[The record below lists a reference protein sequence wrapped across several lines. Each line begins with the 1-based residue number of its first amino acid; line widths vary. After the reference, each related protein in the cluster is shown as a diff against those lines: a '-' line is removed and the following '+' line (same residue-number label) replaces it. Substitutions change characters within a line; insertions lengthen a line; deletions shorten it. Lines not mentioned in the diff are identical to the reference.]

1 MKKFLLA
8 LLVLILLVAV
18 LLYKNDLHKIFDR
31 WVNFSF
37 CDSSITYKVS
47 SIDPKFEK
55 SREEVVENTIKAGR
69 LWNDLIG
76 RDLFIY
82 DQNSKLEISLVFD
95 ERQGSLST
103 INKQREGLDAKREDL
118 MMSAKEFEDKRENL
132 QFKLDEL
139 NQEIKNWNEK
149 GGAPKNTYNELT
161 KRQERL
167 QREIENINSMA
178 EKLNLTAQKVN
189 QEVTSINQKVEK
201 FNNLL
206 SVKPEEGIYMAGP
219 NKIEIYIY
227 DTDQNFIHTVAHE
240 LGHALGLDHVED
252 SVAIMYP
259 VSSPESHATKAD
271 LQAISQFC
279 SENNRLDLIKNDLKN
294 IWYIL
299 LAQLDF
305 VVT

>member
-1 MKKFLLA
+1 MKKFLLF
-8 LLVLILLVAV
+8 LLVLISLAAIF
-18 LLYKNDLHKIFDR
+18 LYKNDLYKIFDR
-31 WVNFSF
+31 WINFSF
-37 CDSSITYKVS
+37 CDSPITYKVG
-47 SIDPKFEK
+47 SIDQKFEK
-55 SREEVVENTIKAGR
+55 SRSEVVENTKKAGL
-69 LWNDLIG
+69 LWNELIG
-76 RDLFIY
+76 KDLFVY

-95 ERQGSLST
+95 ERQGSLAN
-103 INKQREGLDAKREDL
+103 INEQREDLDAKREDL
-118 MMSAKEFEDKRENL
+118 MMSAKEFEDKRADL
-132 QFKLDEL
+132 QTNLDEL
-139 NQEIKNWNEK
+139 NNEINYWNQK
-149 GGAPKNTYNELT
+149 GGAPQDVYDTLT
-161 KRQERL
+161 KKQGRL

-189 QEVTSINQKVEK
+189 QEVESVNKEVEK
-201 FNNLL
+201 FNNIL

-227 DTDQNFIHTVAHE
+227 DSDQNFMHTVAHE

-252 SVAIMYP
+252 QVAIMYP
-259 VSSPESHATKAD
+259 VSSPGSHATDAD

-294 IWYIL
+294 LLYIL

>member
-8 LLVLILLVAV
+8 LLVIILLVAV
-18 LLYKNDLHKIFDR
+18 LLYKNGLYKIFDR

-37 CDSSITYKVS
+37 CDSSISYKVG
-47 SIDPKFEK
+47 SIDSRFKK
-55 SREEVVENTIKAGR
+55 SREEVIENTIKAGQ
-69 LWNDLIG
+69 LWNDLVG

-82 DQNSKLEISLVFD
+82 DQNSKLEISLIFD
-95 ERQGSLST
+95 ERQGSLSA
-103 INKQREGLDAKREDL
+103 INEQREDLGSKREDL
-118 MMSAKEFEDKRENL
+118 MISAKEFEDKRENL
-132 QFKLDEL
+132 QSKLDEL
-139 NQEIKNWNEK
+139 NQEIKYWNQK
-149 GGAPKNTYNELT
+149 GGAPKDIYSELI

-167 QREIENINSMA
+167 QREIENINNMA

-189 QEVTSINQKVEK
+189 QEVESVNQKVKK

-227 DTDQNFIHTVAHE
+227 DTDKNFIHTVAHE

-259 VSSPESHATKAD
+259 VSSPESHATEAD

-279 SENNRLDLIKNDLKN
+279 SENNRLDLIRNDLKN